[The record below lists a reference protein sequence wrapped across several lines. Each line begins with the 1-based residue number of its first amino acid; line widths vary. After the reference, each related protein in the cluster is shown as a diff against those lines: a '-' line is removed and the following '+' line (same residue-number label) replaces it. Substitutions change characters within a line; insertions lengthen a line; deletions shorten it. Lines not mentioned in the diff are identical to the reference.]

1 MQLVG
6 IIIVVKEHAVLP
18 PAKTLLYFIADPV
31 LLIAIKVVVPLRYLE
46 GIINYPLPIWD
57 DSASE
62 HSKLQVTKCP
72 GLDGGLPDL

>member
-46 GIINYPLPIWD
+46 GIINYLSTHYPFGTTVPP
-57 DSASE
+57 STPN
-62 HSKLQVTKCP
+62 SK
-72 GLDGGLPDL
+72 